1 MKIVIVGDGKVGFA
15 LADQLSKEGHAI
27 TVIDSNLDNLKNLM
41 DVLDVLVVHG
51 NGASLDVQREAGVD
65 KSDLLI
71 GATSSD
77 ELNILACLVAKKIGA
92 GQTIAR
98 VKNPEYSEQL
108 HFIKDELGLSM
119 AVNPDLTAATE
130 IARCLRFPNA
140 LNIDFFA
147 KGRIELLEFTIPEG
161 NMLDGMQLLS
171 IYTTLKTRVL
181 VCAVQR
187 GDDVFIPDG
196 HFTLRAGDNITI
208 TSSPLEISLF
218 FKTIGIYQQKIRTV
232 LIVGGGNTSYY
243 LAKQLCDLG
252 MQVKIIE
259 SDLARCRTLSEMLP
273 KAIILNGRGNDR
285 ELLQSENIEDA
296 DALIAASES
305 DEMNL
310 LISLYAQS
318 VKVPKIIT
326 KIERTDVLEMYGNI
340 SSGIVVS
347 PRQLIATNI
356 IRFVRALSNS
366 AGSSVETLHRIV
378 NDRVEALEFR
388 VNNAK
393 DLVDRK
399 LKDLPIRRGILVAV
413 INRNGHVIIPGGN
426 DVIMEGDSVI
436 IVTTHKNLTDLTDI
450 LE

>member
-15 LADQLSKEGHAI
+15 LAEQLSKEGHAI

-119 AVNPDLTAATE
+119 TVNPDLTAATE

-196 HFTLRAGDNITI
+196 HFTLRAGDNVTI

-393 DLVDRK
+393 ELVGRK

>member
-1 MKIVIVGDGKVGFA
+1 
-15 LADQLSKEGHAI
+15 
-27 TVIDSNLDNLKNLM
+27 
-41 DVLDVLVVHG
+41 
-51 NGASLDVQREAGVD
+51 
-65 KSDLLI
+65 
-71 GATSSD
+71 
-77 ELNILACLVAKKIGA
+77 
-92 GQTIAR
+92 
-98 VKNPEYSEQL
+98 
-108 HFIKDELGLSM
+108 M

-196 HFTLRAGDNITI
+196 HFTLRAGDNVTI

-393 DLVDRK
+393 ELVDRK

>member
-196 HFTLRAGDNITI
+196 HFTLRAGDNVTI

>member
-77 ELNILACLVAKKIGA
+77 ELNILACLVARKIGA

-119 AVNPDLTAATE
+119 TVNPDLTAATE

-196 HFTLRAGDNITI
+196 HFTLHAGDNITI

-413 INRNGHVIIPGGN
+413 INRNGHLIIPGGN

>member
-27 TVIDSNLDNLKNLM
+27 TVIDSNLDHLKNLM

-196 HFTLRAGDNITI
+196 HFTLRAGDNVTI

-252 MQVKIIE
+252 MQVKIFE

-393 DLVDRK
+393 ELVDRK

>member
-1 MKIVIVGDGKVGFA
+1 MKIVIAGDGKVGFA

-196 HFTLRAGDNITI
+196 HFTLCAGDNVTI

-413 INRNGHVIIPGGN
+413 INRNGHLIIPGGN

>member
-15 LADQLSKEGHAI
+15 LADQISKEGHAI
-27 TVIDSNLDNLKNLM
+27 TVIASNLDNLKNLM

-196 HFTLRAGDNITI
+196 HFTLRAGDNVTI

-347 PRQLIATNI
+347 PRQLIAINI

-393 DLVDRK
+393 ELVDRK

>member
-51 NGASLDVQREAGVD
+51 NGACLDVQREAGVD

-77 ELNILACLVAKKIGA
+77 ELNILACLVARKIGA

-119 AVNPDLTAATE
+119 TVNPDLTAATE

-196 HFTLRAGDNITI
+196 HFTLRVGDNVTI
-208 TSSPLEISLF
+208 TSSPLEISIF

>member
-27 TVIDSNLDNLKNLM
+27 TVIDSNLEHLKNLM

-77 ELNILACLVAKKIGA
+77 ELNILACLVARKIGA

-119 AVNPDLTAATE
+119 TVNPDLTAATE

-147 KGRIELLEFTIPEG
+147 KGRIELLEFTIPED
-161 NMLDGMQLLS
+161 NMLDGMALMS
-171 IYTTLKTRVL
+171 IYSTLKTRVL

-187 GDDVFIPDG
+187 GDEVIIPDG
-196 HFTLRAGDNITI
+196 HFVLRAGDNITI

-232 LIVGGGNTSYY
+232 LIVGGGNVSYY

-252 MQVKIIE
+252 MQVKLIE
-259 SDLARCRTLSEMLP
+259 PDLARCRTLSEMLP

-296 DALIAASES
+296 DALIAATDS

-318 VKVPKIIT
+318 VQVPKIIT
-326 KIERTDVLEMYGNI
+326 KVERTDILEMYGNI
-340 SSGIVVS
+340 GTGLVVS

-356 IRFVRALSNS
+356 IRFVRAISNS
-366 AGSSVETLHRIV
+366 AGSNVETLHRIV
-378 NDRVEALEFR
+378 NDQVEALEFR
-388 VNNAK
+388 VRNATAI
-393 DLVDRK
+393 VDRK

-413 INRNGHVIIPGGN
+413 INRGGHVIIPGGN
-426 DVIMEGDSVI
+426 DVILEGDSVI
-436 IVTTHKNLTDLTDI
+436 IVTKHQTLTDLTDI

>member
-51 NGASLDVQREAGVD
+51 NGASLEVQREAGVD

-119 AVNPDLTAATE
+119 TVNPDLTAATE

-187 GDDVFIPDG
+187 GDEVFIPDG

-413 INRNGHVIIPGGN
+413 INRNGHLIIPGGN

>member
-27 TVIDSNLDNLKNLM
+27 TVIDSNLDHLKNLM

-196 HFTLRAGDNITI
+196 HFTLRAGDNVTI

-393 DLVDRK
+393 ELVDRK

>member
-119 AVNPDLTAATE
+119 TVNPDLTAATE

-187 GDDVFIPDG
+187 DDDVFIPDG
-196 HFTLRAGDNITI
+196 HFTLRAGDNVTI

>member
-77 ELNILACLVAKKIGA
+77 ELNILACLVARKIGA

-318 VKVPKIIT
+318 VQVPKIVT
-326 KIERTDVLEMYGNI
+326 KVERTDVLEMYGNI
-340 SSGIVVS
+340 GTGIVVS

-399 LKDLPIRRGILVAV
+399 LKDLPIRRGMLVAV